1 MTERMRRIYRVV
13 TTTRFDKELAK
24 ALKRGLRI
32 EDFNKVAGM
41 LKEDISLP
49 PKYRDHPLKGD
60 RKGYR
65 ECHINPD
72 WLLVYR
78 KDKDELILLLAH
90 TGTHSDLF

>member
-1 MTERMRRIYRVV
+1 MMKRAYRVV
-13 TTTRFDKELAK
+13 TTSRFDKELAR
-24 ALKRGLRI
+24 ALKRGLKI
-32 EDFNKVAGM
+32 SDFDEVVVM
-41 LKEDISLP
+41 LRNDILLP
-49 PKYRDHPLKGD
+49 PKYHDHPLKGD

>member
-1 MTERMRRIYRVV
+1 MMKRAYRVV
-13 TTTRFDKELAK
+13 TTSRFDKELAR
-24 ALKRGLRI
+24 ALKRDLKISDFDEVVVMLR
-32 EDFNKVAGM
+32 N
-41 LKEDISLP
+41 DILLP
-49 PKYRDHPLKGD
+49 PKYHDHPLKGD

>member
-1 MTERMRRIYRVV
+1 M
-13 TTTRFDKELAK
+13 
-24 ALKRGLRI
+24 KRGLKI
-32 EDFNKVAGM
+32 SDFDEVVVM
-41 LKEDISLP
+41 LRNDIPLP

-72 WLLVYR
+72 WLLVYS